1 VLRSRV
7 LDAAPLVLLLFA
19 LPASSVGQSPALTA
33 AEVMQRVIAA
43 TGATPPIGTVDTL
56 KAGDPNTL
64 VTGIATTFMDTYS
77 VLEQAAATGENLI
90 ITHEPTF
97 YNHLD
102 DQSPLAADPVL
113 QQKLAFIREHHL
125 VVWRFHDT
133 WHMRQPDGILA
144 GMVNQFGW
152 KAYQDSA
159 NPHRFKLP
167 PSTVGQIAA
176 SLQARTGAR
185 VIRIVGDPAMSV
197 TEVALLPG
205 AAGADMQIKS
215 LEQDNVQLLVVGESR
230 EWETVPYVQDAA
242 AEGRHKALFCLA
254 TKSRRKPAW
263 MNAPAG
269 SALFCRG
276 CRSRL
281 SLPVSRFILS
291 RAPLLAGA
299 ELWLRFENG
308 RLVIAVICDVM
319 KVEEQ
324 MDGKQ
329 PANVFGMH
337 RGHYGCSAIWARYW
351 CVGGDVCEHTAGRLV
366 RQTNA
371 MGADRLC

>member
-1 VLRSRV
+1 VLRSRA
-7 LDAAPLVLLLFA
+7 LDASLLVLLLFA

-33 AEVMQRVIAA
+33 TEVMRRVIAA
-43 TGATPPIGTVDTL
+43 TGATPPAGTVDTL
-56 KAGDPNTL
+56 KAGDPNTV

-77 VLEQAAATGENLI
+77 VLEQAAATGKNLI

-152 KAYQDSA
+152 KAYQDST
-159 NPHRFKLP
+159 NPHRFTLP

-176 SLQARTGAR
+176 SLQTRTGAR
-185 VIRIVGDPAMSV
+185 AIRIVGDPAMSV
-197 TEVALLPG
+197 TEVALIPG
-205 AAGADMQIKS
+205 AAGSDMQIKT

-242 AEGRHKALFCLA
+242 AEGRHKALILLGHEI
-254 TKSRRKPAW
+254 SEE
-263 MNAPAG
+263 AG
-269 SALFCRG
+269 MEECAR
-276 CRSRL
+276 
-281 SLPVSRFILS
+281 
-291 RAPLLAGA
+291 
-299 ELWLRFENG
+299 WLRT
-308 RLVIAVICDVM
+308 LL
-319 KVEEQ
+319 
-324 MDGKQ
+324 
-329 PANVFGMH
+329 PGMPVAFVPT
-337 RGHYGCSAIWARYW
+337 G
-351 CVGGDVCEHTAGRLV
+351 EPFHTVQGSSV
-366 RQTNA
+366 R
-371 MGADRLC
+371 RR